1 MNARCLSCLGR
12 KTLLS
17 LGNMQKTCPYC
28 FGLGYI
34 KEENKELVTSLAE
47 VLEKPKRGRK
57 RKVFSEKVLQC

>member
-1 MNARCLSCLGR
+1 MNSRCLSCFGR

-34 KEENKELVTSLAE
+34 KEENKELVTELAE
-47 VLEKPKRGRK
+47 VMKPKRRRK
-57 RKVFSEKVLQC
+57 KIEPVLQCEN